1 MYTCTS
7 TCMAGRLS
15 HVSSLKLSS
24 EPRPNSIT
32 TNATEKYVSFIQ
44 SREREAQRPGEA
56 RRERGRSQRRKPKRV
71 VHVVFGKAKR
81 CRRSVWKSKELTL
94 PALSLPMHPARKLH
108 RYTIH
113 TTSDGTA
120 RIPCTIVY
128 PCEFRWNWLQ
138 VPMCVIIL
146 SGIRHPPTP
155 C

>member
-1 MYTCTS
+1 M
-7 TCMAGRLS
+7 
-15 HVSSLKLSS
+15 KNF
-24 EPRPNSIT
+24 E
-32 TNATEKYVSFIQ
+32 SFIQ

-71 VHVVFGKAKR
+71 VHVAFGKAKG

-146 SGIRHPPTP
+146 SGIRHPPPTFSKRYGGIERAVLTDTNLFRYRSEHNI
-155 C
+155 